1 MGWRAAAYGHL
12 GRIEEARRCAETFV
26 RSVRSYWRGDPS
38 AGPSEYVNW
47 LVDISYLRRE
57 EDVERL
63 REGLRR
69 AGLPA

>member
-1 MGWRAAAYGHL
+1 MAWRAAAYGHL
-12 GRIEEARRCAETFV
+12 GRLEEARRCAETFV
-26 RSVRSYWRGDPS
+26 QSVRSYWRGDPS

-47 LVDISYLRRE
+47 LVDVSYLRRE